1 MIDKLGFEEFTFKKL
16 SQEIQSSEASV
27 YRYFDNKHKLLLYL
41 SSLYWGWVEYQLVL
55 RNANISDPVRR
66 LSNAIEVL
74 TISNDDFKSTRDQVD
89 FKIVW
94 HHLYRSSKAFLNKG
108 VDSLNNH
115 GAYANYKKL
124 VSKISDIILEISC
137 HKYPNYVNFYCDRRV
152 FTINY
157 FCTTFAFAY

>member
-1 MIDKLGFEEFTFKKL
+1 MEFDLSRFVANINKGIYLKDPESSVLGRNILKQSIDMIDKLGFEEFTFKKL

-74 TISNDDFKSTRDQVD
+74 TISNDDFKSTRDKID
-89 FKIVW
+89 FK
-94 HHLYRSSKAFLNKG
+94 NC
-108 VDSLNNH
+108 
-115 GAYANYKKL
+115 L
-124 VSKISDIILEISC
+124 VSFVQSPQKRFSTKVWIRLIIMVHMQIT
-137 HKYPNYVNFYCDRRV
+137 KN
-152 FTINY
+152 
-157 FCTTFAFAY
+157 